1 MSDTVQLTR
10 FERLLSLFTKVQPGE
25 GRCIAL
31 LCAQAFTLMVAY
43 YLIRPVREALI
54 LTEGSAE
61 LRSYAVGVQALLL
74 IVIIPVYGLLVRRV
88 ASSHVFQRVNAFFA
102 LNLVIFFLF
111 GQAGWRFGF
120 VFFVWASIFG
130 VMTVAQFWAFA
141 TDLLNVKCG
150 QRLFGVIAVGVTSG
164 AWIGSRL
171 ASAGFETFGPYGLML
186 ASAAVLAGA
195 IYLSE
200 WARACVPA
208 TSRSAQPEDE
218 LRVGRGQDFAGRW
231 LGGFA
236 VIGRS
241 RYLIGIAALVV
252 LLNWITSTGDFVLSN
267 WLVDV
272 AHREAP
278 QAQAAFIGRFMGNY
292 YSAITLVGFLLQLL
306 LVSRIILMAGLA
318 RALMVTPIAFLAG
331 YLLIGV
337 VPIFALLQS
346 VLVVQKSLDYSLLN
360 TTRSALLLPT
370 SRAEKYQAKT
380 AIDTFFYRL
389 GDLLSTFSV
398 FIGLRLFEDARLQ
411 FVWLILVLSAT
422 MTLVAWLIGREY
434 SRRFCVARD
443 SSRCDALPGT
453 GPRAVLAQ

>member
-1 MSDTVQLTR
+1 MNNDRQLSG
-10 FERLLSLFTKVQPGE
+10 FERFLSLFTKVQAGE
-25 GRCIAL
+25 GRCIAV
-31 LCAQAFTLMVAY
+31 LCLQAFSLMVAY

-54 LTEGSAE
+54 LTEGGAE

-88 ASSHVFQRVNAFFA
+88 VSSRVFQSVNAFFA
-102 LNLVIFFLF
+102 LNLVVFFVL

-141 TDLLNVKCG
+141 TDLFNVKSG
-150 QRLFGVIAVGVTSG
+150 QRLFSVIAVGVSGG
-164 AWIGSRL
+164 AWIGARL

-186 ASAAVLAGA
+186 ASATVLSGS

-200 WARACVPA
+200 WARGCVPT
-208 TSRSAQPEDE
+208 TSRSAQPVDE
-218 LRVGRGQDFAGRW
+218 QEVGREQGHAGRW

-241 RYLIGIAALVV
+241 RYLVGIAALVV
-252 LLNWITSTGDFVLSN
+252 LLNWITSTGDYVLSN
-267 WLVDV
+267 WLVEV
-272 AHREAP
+272 ARQEAP

-292 YSAITLVGFLLQLL
+292 WSTITLVGLLVQLL
-306 LVSRIILMAGLA
+306 LVSRIIHLAGLA
-318 RALMVTPIAFLAG
+318 RALMVTPVAFLAG

-337 VPIFALLQS
+337 VPVFALLQS

-370 SRAEKYQAKT
+370 SRDEKYQAKT
-380 AIDTFFYRL
+380 AIDTLFYRL
-389 GDLLSTFSV
+389 GDLLSTLSV

-411 FVWLILVLSAT
+411 FVWLILVLCAT

-434 SRRFCVARD
+434 SRRFGVARE
-443 SSRCDALPGT
+443 SSGCDAFPVT
-453 GPRAVLAQ
+453 GPGAVLVQ